1 MADNKLRINFNVTP
15 AQKKEI
21 VKLAKKENKSLT
33 NFIVDKI
40 FKEDDSQEEHQ
51 MNITE
56 VENRYLVEKVDDL
69 KRSYNE
75 LQDRYNNLEQRFYE
89 THRAYLIK
97 TQPFLKRIFSKNNY
111 KELPNKE
118 D

>member
-1 MADNKLRINFNVTP
+1 MADNKIRINFNVTA

-21 VKLAKKENKSLT
+21 VKRAKKEDKTLT
-33 NFIVDKI
+33 NYIVDKI
-40 FKEDDSQEEHQ
+40 LKDDDPQDEHQ

-69 KRSYNE
+69 KRNYNE

-97 TQPFLKRIFSKNNY
+97 TQPFLKRIFTKNNY
-111 KELPNKE
+111 KELPNNE